1 MESLDNL
8 TERSSFKGFTPRWT
22 LPTLLRNTTD
32 SSRNSSCF
40 LIIVDSQR
48 EVDLGLIEP
57 FSQEIIGDNEM
68 MLSDTAMRF
77 LNISDVRKG
86 KVELMFDFKSIIQT
100 YSSDYSETEGKI
112 EGEI

>member
-1 MESLDNL
+1 
-8 TERSSFKGFTPRWT
+8 
-22 LPTLLRNTTD
+22 
-32 SSRNSSCF
+32 
-40 LIIVDSQR
+40 
-48 EVDLGLIEP
+48 VDLGLIEP

-100 YSSDYSETEGKI
+100 YSSDYSETEGKV
-112 EGEI
+112 EGEIQSMIRKMLPTKEDIYEIINS